1 MSVNIS
7 RNNGRAHDYV
17 ILEGRGR
24 TGDWYILR
32 NCWDYER
39 GVNFLRNVLGARR
52 KKVRP
57 VCSTISESFEQQCPR
72 VMFRG
77 TRKEAYPEDA
87 YPEMQHV
94 PDT

>member
-1 MSVNIS
+1 MVCFEKLSGLQM
-7 RNNGRAHDYV
+7 RRQ
-17 ILEGRGR
+17 LLRQC
-24 TGDWYILR
+24 LR
-32 NCWDYER
+32 NEER
-39 GVNFLRNVLGARR
+39 EKKIARY
-52 KKVRP
+52 VRP
-57 VCSTISESFEQQCPR
+57 FLERSERQCPR

>member
-1 MSVNIS
+1 M
-7 RNNGRAHDYV
+7 
-17 ILEGRGR
+17 ILEGRER
-24 TGDWYILR
+24 AGDWYILR
-32 NCWDYER
+32 NCLNYESDVSFF
-39 GVNFLRNVLGARR
+39 GNVLEVRR
-52 KKVRP
+52 KKFARYVVDHFWNAP
-57 VCSTISESFEQQCPR
+57 ECPR